1 MGAAV
6 FKKQTAERAKEAF
19 LGEAGL
25 QRAVLQPCTAILH
38 LEDSPGECQQAAKE
52 DRQAR
57 LARRLRF

>member
-6 FKKQTAERAKEAF
+6 FKKSTAPRAKEAF

-25 QRAVLQPCTAILH
+25 QRAVLQPCTAILR
-38 LEDSPGECQQAAKE
+38 LGDAPGECQQAPTE
-52 DRQAR
+52 DKQAR